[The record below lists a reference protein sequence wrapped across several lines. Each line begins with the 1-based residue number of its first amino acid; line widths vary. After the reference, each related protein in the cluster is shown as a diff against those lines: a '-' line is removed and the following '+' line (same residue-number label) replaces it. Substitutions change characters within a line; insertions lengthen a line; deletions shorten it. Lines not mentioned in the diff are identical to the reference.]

1 MTRNATG
8 RAPGAK
14 LASVIRYARATDHP
28 AIAQVVTHA
37 FGRDAE
43 ARLVDM
49 LRADG
54 DVIFELVSLA
64 DEAIDGHIVFSRLWA
79 DREGLYAALGPLAV
93 RPDVQRTGVGS
104 ALMRAAL
111 EAAREF
117 GVHGVILLGHPAYYP
132 RFGFSTEATRQVR
145 NRYAGQP
152 AFMALALEPGAFD
165 APMTAAFADAVD
177 RV

>member
-1 MTRNATG
+1 M
-8 RAPGAK
+8 
-14 LASVIRYARATDHP
+14 IRYARSTDHP
-28 AIAQVVTHA
+28 DISRLVADA

-43 ARLVDM
+43 ARLVDL

-54 DVIFELVSLA
+54 DVLFELVSLA
-64 DEAIDGHIVFSRLWA
+64 DDAIDGHILFSRMWA
-79 DREGLYAALGPLAV
+79 DREGLYAALGPVAV
-93 RPDVQRTGVGS
+93 RPDVQRAGVGS
-104 ALMRAAL
+104 ALIQAAL
-111 EAAREF
+111 QVAREY

-145 NRYAGQP
+145 SRYAGQP

-165 APMTAAFADAVD
+165 TPMTAAFADAFD

>member
-1 MTRNATG
+1 M
-8 RAPGAK
+8 
-14 LASVIRYARATDHP
+14 IRYARPADHP
-28 AIAQVVTHA
+28 AIARLVADA
-37 FGRDAE
+37 FGRDVE
-43 ARLVDM
+43 ARLVDL

-54 DVIFELVSLA
+54 DVLFELVSLA
-64 DEAIDGHIVFSRLWA
+64 DEAIDGHILFSRMWA

-93 RPDVQRTGVGS
+93 RPDLQRTGVGS
-104 ALMRAAL
+104 ALMHAAL
-111 EAAREF
+111 QVAREF

-132 RFGFSTEATRQVR
+132 RFGFSTEAARQVR

-165 APMTAAFADAVD
+165 APMTAAFPDAFD